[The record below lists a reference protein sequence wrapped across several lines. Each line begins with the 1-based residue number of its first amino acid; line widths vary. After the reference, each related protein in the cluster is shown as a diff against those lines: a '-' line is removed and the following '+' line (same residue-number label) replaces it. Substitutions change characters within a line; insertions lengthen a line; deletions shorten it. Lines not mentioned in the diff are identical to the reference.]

1 MRSSAAGKSMAST
14 TLTIHHDAG
23 LHARPAAKFVKL
35 AASFPCAITLRN
47 LAKPAA
53 VAVNAKSMVSVLTQ
67 GVNKG
72 TQIEIVATGE
82 RADEAVAALTHLIEG
97 NFE

>member
-1 MRSSAAGKSMAST
+1 MAST
-14 TLTIHHDAG
+14 TITIHHESG

-35 AASFPCAITLRN
+35 AASFPCAITLRK

-53 VAVNAKSMVSVLTQ
+53 AAVTAKSMVSVLTQ
-67 GVNKG
+67 GVNRG

-82 RADEAVAALTHLIEG
+82 RADEAIAALTHLIQG

>member
-1 MRSSAAGKSMAST
+1 MAST
-14 TLTIHHDAG
+14 TITIHHESG

-35 AASFPCAITLRN
+35 AALFPCAITLRN

-53 VAVNAKSMVSVLTQ
+53 AAVNAKSMVSVLTQ

-82 RADEAVAALTHLIEG
+82 RADEAIAALTHLIQG